1 MVERWSPKPKTGV
14 RASLPLRT
22 DGKQSMLAILFYVHS
37 KIRIFCAKI
46 REEQYGFVII
56 PMNIIPRQNF
66 AGIIHIILRYF
77 VYIFVH

>member
-14 RASLPLRT
+14 RASLPLRS
-22 DGKQSMLAILFYVHS
+22 DGKQSMLVIFFYVHS

-56 PMNIIPRQNF
+56 PMNTIKTQNRVV
-66 AGIIHIILRYF
+66 IMHITLR
-77 VYIFVH
+77 

>member
-14 RASLPLRT
+14 RASLPLRS
-22 DGKQSMLAILFYVHS
+22 DGKQSMLAIFFYVHS

-56 PMNIIPRQNF
+56 PMNTIKTQNCVV
-66 AGIIHIILRYF
+66 IMHITLR
-77 VYIFVH
+77 

>member
-22 DGKQSMLAILFYVHS
+22 DGKQSMLAIFFYVHS
-37 KIRIFCAKI
+37 KIRIFCTKI

-56 PMNIIPRQNF
+56 PMNTIPRQNCV
-66 AGIIHIILRYF
+66 GIIHIILRYF
-77 VYIFVH
+77 VYIFMH